1 MAHYVGILE
10 GEGDVWSIRIPDVP
24 GCHGGGA
31 SPEEAI
37 ADTVSALRFVAADMA
52 ADGQSVPA
60 PRTIQEVMADPDAE
74 FNAAAGETFVMIPLE
89 FDTVR
94 AGR

>member
-1 MAHYVGILE
+1 MAYYVGILE
-10 GEGDVWSIRIPDVP
+10 GEGDVWSIRIPDLP

-37 ADTVSALRFVAADMA
+37 SDATSAAKEWAEDVRG
-52 ADGQSVPA
+52 DGCPVPA
-60 PRTIQEVMADPDAE
+60 PRTIQEVMADPNAE
-74 FNAAAGETFVMIPLE
+74 FDPAAGESLVMIPLALE
-89 FDTVR
+89 AV

>member
-37 ADTVSALRFVAADMA
+37 ADTVSALRFVAADIA
-52 ADGQSVPA
+52 ADGEAVPPPRSVQA
-60 PRTIQEVMADPDAE
+60 VMADPDAE
-74 FNAAAGETFVMIPLE
+74 FNAAAGETLVMIPLE
-89 FDTVR
+89 LDR
-94 AGR
+94 LGAGR